1 MSQELL
7 VADDDPRV
15 AEMLREYLEDLGF
28 SVRATS
34 SAEVVRQWLQKTGE
48 PVILD
53 GSVLRD
59 VGISLGELPATRAFI
74 WSGDPRLIR
83 EARQLGLRAFCKGD
97 LQDFKGLL
105 QGLAD
110 RNFVSNPPER
120 TQGTRR
126 ALG

>member
-1 MSQELL
+1 MSQKLL

-15 AEMLREYLEDLGF
+15 AEMLREYLERLGVG
-28 SVRATS
+28 VRATS

-53 GSVLRD
+53 GSVLEN
-59 VGISLGELPATRAFI
+59 VGIPLTKLPATRVFI

-110 RNFVSNPPER
+110 WNFVSIPPE
-120 TQGTRR
+120 
-126 ALG
+126 